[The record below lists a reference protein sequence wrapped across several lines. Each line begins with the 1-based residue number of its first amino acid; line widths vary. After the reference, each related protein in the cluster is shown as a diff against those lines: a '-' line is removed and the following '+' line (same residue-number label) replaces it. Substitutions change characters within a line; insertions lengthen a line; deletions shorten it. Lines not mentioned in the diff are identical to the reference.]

1 MNEHLNFSEMEG
13 KKENS
18 LSCSQAKGRCALGAT
33 ISCTYHADI
42 TRVH

>member
-1 MNEHLNFSEMEG
+1 MNEHFNFSEMER

-18 LSCSQAKGRCALGAT
+18 LSCSQAKGRCALRIT
-33 ISCTYHADI
+33 MSSTYHANI

>member
-1 MNEHLNFSEMEG
+1 MNEHLNFLEMER

-18 LSCSQAKGRCALGAT
+18 RSCLQAKGRCALGIT
-33 ISCTYHADI
+33 MSSTYHADI

>member
-1 MNEHLNFSEMEG
+1 MSKHLNFSEMER

-18 LSCSQAKGRCALGAT
+18 LSCSQAKGRCALGIT
-33 ISCTYHADI
+33 MSCTYHADI